1 MEQTLRN
8 IKMEYGHRLE
18 PSNKIVLGLEQ
29 DLRDV
34 REQVELQLDANKNLL
49 SVKLKLEKELEQY
62 QELLSRLFNDVER

>member
-1 MEQTLRN
+1 MEQTLKN

-18 PSNKIVLGLEQ
+18 PSNKIIHKLQQ
-29 DLRDV
+29 DLGDV

-62 QELLSRLFNDVER
+62 QELLSRLFDDVEK

>member
-18 PSNKIVLGLEQ
+18 PSNKIIHGLEQ
-29 DLRDV
+29 DLGDV

-49 SVKLKLEKELEQY
+49 SVKMKLEKELEQY
-62 QELLSRLFNDVER
+62 QELLSRLFDDVEK

>member
-18 PSNKIVLGLEQ
+18 PSNKIIHKLQQ
-29 DLRDV
+29 DLGDV

-62 QELLSRLFNDVER
+62 QELLSRLFDDVER

>member
-18 PSNKIVLGLEQ
+18 PSNKIIHGLQQ
-29 DLRDV
+29 DLGDV

-62 QELLSRLFNDVER
+62 QELLSRLFDDVEK

>member
-18 PSNKIVLGLEQ
+18 PSNKIILGLEQ
-29 DLRDV
+29 DLGDV

-62 QELLSRLFNDVER
+62 QELLSRLFDDVER

>member
-8 IKMEYGHRLE
+8 IKIEYGHRLE

>member
-18 PSNKIVLGLEQ
+18 PSNKIIHGLQQ
-29 DLRDV
+29 DLGDV

-49 SVKLKLEKELEQY
+49 SVKMKLEKELEQY
-62 QELLSRLFNDVER
+62 QELLSRLFDDVEK

>member
-1 MEQTLRN
+1 MEQTLKN

-18 PSNKIVLGLEQ
+18 PSNKIIHGLEQ
-29 DLRDV
+29 DLGDV

-62 QELLSRLFNDVER
+62 QELLSRLFDDVEK

>member
-18 PSNKIVLGLEQ
+18 PSNKIILGLEQ

-49 SVKLKLEKELEQY
+49 SVKMKLEKELEQY
-62 QELLSRLFNDVER
+62 QELLSRLFDDVER

>member
-18 PSNKIVLGLEQ
+18 PSNKIIHKLQQ
-29 DLRDV
+29 DLGDV

-62 QELLSRLFNDVER
+62 QELLSRLFDDVEK

>member
-18 PSNKIVLGLEQ
+18 PSNKIIHGLEQ
-29 DLRDV
+29 DLGDV

-62 QELLSRLFNDVER
+62 QELLSRLFDDVEK

>member
-18 PSNKIVLGLEQ
+18 PSNKIIHKLQQ
-29 DLRDV
+29 DLGDV

-49 SVKLKLEKELEQY
+49 SVKMKLEKELEQY
-62 QELLSRLFNDVER
+62 QELLSRLFDDVEK